1 MTTTEPQTRPLPG
14 PPLLAIGIVFVVL
27 FLAGLVG
34 ATLAAGTTFPS
45 PYDPAERILAYFAQH
60 PTGALLTG
68 FFQFAAAVPLL
79 LFTAVVYA
87 RLRHFKVAVPGAV
100 ITLVGGIASS
110 VFLMLSGILS
120 WCLSRP
126 DIVSSPALVRTI
138 QDLAF
143 LTGGPAHVVFL
154 GLLIAGVSVIALFTR
169 ILPRWV
175 AILGLVVAAIAEL
188 STLSLLLPA
197 LAALLPL
204 ARFPGFVW
212 IIAVAALMP
221 RRWPR

>member
-1 MTTTEPQTRPLPG
+1 MAATESRPLPG
-14 PPLLAIGIVFVVL
+14 PPLLAIGIVFVAL
-27 FLAGLVG
+27 FLAGLVS
-34 ATLAAGTTFPS
+34 ATLAAGATFPS
-45 PYDPAERILAYFAQH
+45 PYDPSARILSYFAEH
-60 PTGALLTG
+60 PVGALLTG

-79 LFTAVVYA
+79 LFTAVMYA
-87 RLRHFKVAVPGAV
+87 RLRHFKIAVPGAV
-100 ITLVGGIASS
+100 ITLTGGIASA

-120 WCLSRP
+120 WALSRP
-126 DIVSSPALVRTI
+126 EIVTSPALVRTI

-154 GLLIAGVSVIALFTR
+154 GLLVAGVSVIALFTR

-197 LAALLPL
+197 LAILLPL

-212 IIAVAALMP
+212 IIAVAALLP
-221 RRWPR
+221 RKWD